1 MSLVL
6 TDPQGKSYM
15 VQAPTQEE
23 ENANADGMLQVKI
36 IENEQ
41 TKEFIDKIGE
51 LWTVT
56 NVTGENDKREYV
68 VVLVEPERWKDK
80 MTVTLTARLKHFD
93 YLATH
98 RVYEDVSGSRTN
110 IHYFETIFADTPFS
124 FTFLDHADAVEWENA
139 GQGADKLSMFLRGV
153 ERYGYE
159 WRYEYHAKQ
168 FILGKNLNRR
178 PAYYFSKKLNANNV
192 KIETDA
198 TEFYTYVRG
207 FGDFEDDA
215 GYTTAKLTMDYPAGA
230 KSPMIDL
237 FGIREAEPVMDGRIS
252 KASTMERYM
261 QDRVDPSLKFSIE
274 FDFVSLMEQYP
285 YAQPEIYDIVP
296 FIDNKLEIQQEMKVV
311 GISTKR
317 DAKHKPIS
325 KKLTIGDQQLRN
337 RQRKQQAGL
346 TKEINSILHGGGSL
360 PYDVLPRAV
369 KESSELLQGTR
380 SEIGWSENGL
390 LLTDKTNPNYVTL
403 INSSGIGVSNDGGQT
418 FEEAIRRGAIN
429 ANLITAG
436 ALNANYI
443 RGGTL
448 DANLVRVVGGD
459 EGQYTKITD
468 NRLEQRG
475 QYRRKWLGEWYDYD
489 VITTLTKGYIRFG
502 DENRQKAINMSAF
515 GISTYLDGDGEWAD
529 QPGSSGTIAW
539 FDPTYSPTGANGIT
553 INSWGGV
560 AALTSFQNRVMVR
573 AGGSVNLES
582 TNSNIYI
589 RPDLDNLGDNTF
601 SFNIADNREYRDG
614 YIMFGGQDTD
624 TYASGLRFSR
634 AFSRLEVV
642 DTTYSTGGDT
652 TIEAGNGAF
661 NTVARRDGN
670 QYLNIVH
677 PQLLKVGSDGQ
688 DRVASEAI
696 YNRTYS
702 GSANVYVTNYG
713 TLGRSTSASKYKLS
727 VENQFK
733 TEEAQLE
740 HSKNILNLDVR
751 HWFDKE
757 ESEITAKEC
766 EVDGFCSADAFKLN
780 RHVGLIAE
788 EVESAGLNEH
798 VVRNE
803 KDEVEGIEYDRL
815 WVHLLPIIK
824 QQQKQ
829 IEQLEA
835 KVYGTEQ

>member
-1 MSLVL
+1 MALVL
-6 TDPQGKSYM
+6 TDPQGLSYM
-15 VQAPTQEE
+15 AQAPTQED
-23 ENANADGMLQVKI
+23 ENANADGMLQVKL

-51 LWTVT
+51 LWTIT

-98 RVYEDVSGSRTN
+98 RVYEDVTGSRTN
-110 IHYFETIFADTPFS
+110 LHYFETIFADTPYS

-159 WRYEYHAKQ
+159 WRYEYRAKR

-346 TKEINSILHGGGSL
+346 TKEISSILHGGGSL

-403 INSSGIGVSNDGGQT
+403 LNSSGIGVSNDGGQT

-443 RGGTL
+443 RGGVIDT
-448 DANLVRVVGGD
+448 NLVRIEGTKGYFSIDGD
-459 EGQYTKITD
+459 EMLAQDPDSLSQTQITPRGLNITRPDGAVYMQNGMPRMSLEIQKNQMSYHTVEFEGMSYKTSETSYQYFEYFYTEHKARYLTVSYAVGWHADSENNHGYVGFYLQEFGQPNNRQISKRIYASKDTGEVFGNVTIDLGTPTYEPIQFYLKFKNDTD
-468 NRLEQRG
+468 NRNN
-475 QYRRKWLGEWYDYD
+475 
-489 VITTLTKGYIRFG
+489 V
-502 DENRQKAINMSAF
+502 A
-515 GISTYLDGDGEWAD
+515 
-529 QPGSSGTIAW
+529 TI
-539 FDPTYSPTGANGIT
+539 
-553 INSWGGV
+553 
-560 AALTSFQNRVMVR
+560 
-573 AGGSVNLES
+573 
-582 TNSNIYI
+582 
-589 RPDLDNLGDNTF
+589 
-601 SFNIADNREYRDG
+601 
-614 YIMFGGQDTD
+614 
-624 TYASGLRFSR
+624 
-634 AFSRLEVV
+634 
-642 DTTYSTGGDT
+642 
-652 TIEAGNGAF
+652 
-661 NTVARRDGN
+661 
-670 QYLNIVH
+670 
-677 PQLLKVGSDGQ
+677 
-688 DRVASEAI
+688 
-696 YNRTYS
+696 
-702 GSANVYVTNYG
+702 
-713 TLGRSTSASKYKLS
+713 RSTRI
-727 VENQFK
+727 
-733 TEEAQLE
+733 
-740 HSKNILNLDVR
+740 HMR
-751 HWFDKE
+751 
-757 ESEITAKEC
+757 
-766 EVDGFCSADAFKLN
+766 G
-780 RHVGLIAE
+780 
-788 EVESAGLNEH
+788 
-798 VVRNE
+798 
-803 KDEVEGIEYDRL
+803 
-815 WVHLLPIIK
+815 
-824 QQQKQ
+824 
-829 IEQLEA
+829 
-835 KVYGTEQ
+835 

>member
-1 MSLVL
+1 MALVL
-6 TDPQGKSYM
+6 TDPKGLSYM
-15 VQAPTQEE
+15 AQAPTQED
-23 ENANADGMLQVKI
+23 ENANADGMLQVKL

-51 LWTVT
+51 LWTIT

-68 VVLVEPERWKDK
+68 VVLVEPERWKNK

-98 RVYEDVSGSRTN
+98 RVYEDVTGSRTN
-110 IHYFETIFADTPFS
+110 LHYFESIFADTPYS

-139 GQGADKLSMFLRGV
+139 GQGADKLSMFLKGV

-159 WRYEYHAKQ
+159 WRYEYRAKR

-207 FGDFEDDA
+207 FGDFEDEA

-237 FGIREAEPVMDGRIS
+237 FGIREADPVMDGRIS

-403 INSSGIGVSNDGGQT
+403 LNSSGIGVSNDGGQT

-443 RGGTL
+443 RGGVIDT
-448 DANLVRVVGGD
+448 NLVRI
-459 EGQYTKITD
+459 EG
-468 NRLEQRG
+468 
-475 QYRRKWLGEWYDYD
+475 
-489 VITTLTKGYIRFG
+489 TKGYFSIDGDEMLAQDPNSLSQTQITPRGLNITRPDGAVYMQNGIPSMSFDVQPISFYADGIVTFDGRFYRTSSTNFEIFNVVYAEHSARYITFTYLADWGAESENSHGNVGIRIEEFG
-502 DENRQKAINMSAF
+502 DLNVSAQESVLA
-515 GISTYLDGDGEWAD
+515 GNNISTQQGNITLDL
-529 QPGSSGTIAW
+529 GT
-539 FDPTYSPTGANGIT
+539 PTYKPLYFYLKIKN
-553 INSWGGV
+553 
-560 AALTSFQNRVMVR
+560 
-573 AGGSVNLES
+573 ES
-582 TNSNIYI
+582 
-589 RPDLDNLGDNTF
+589 GNTK
-601 SFNIADNREYRDG
+601 NIARMR
-614 YIMFGGQDTD
+614 T
-624 TYASGLRFSR
+624 LR
-634 AFSRLEVV
+634 
-642 DTTYSTGGDT
+642 
-652 TIEAGNGAF
+652 
-661 NTVARRDGN
+661 
-670 QYLNIVH
+670 
-677 PQLLKVGSDGQ
+677 
-688 DRVASEAI
+688 
-696 YNRTYS
+696 
-702 GSANVYVTNYG
+702 VYMRG
-713 TLGRSTSASKYKLS
+713 
-727 VENQFK
+727 
-733 TEEAQLE
+733 
-740 HSKNILNLDVR
+740 
-751 HWFDKE
+751 
-757 ESEITAKEC
+757 
-766 EVDGFCSADAFKLN
+766 
-780 RHVGLIAE
+780 
-788 EVESAGLNEH
+788 
-798 VVRNE
+798 
-803 KDEVEGIEYDRL
+803 
-815 WVHLLPIIK
+815 
-824 QQQKQ
+824 
-829 IEQLEA
+829 
-835 KVYGTEQ
+835 